1 MYVKQPYNQNGKQS
15 NYNNKSNHKYQ
26 SDKST
31 DDIIDAE
38 IVL

>member
-1 MYVKQPYNQNGKQS
+1 MKQPYNQNGKKNNYNKKS
-15 NYNNKSNHKYQ
+15 NYKYQ
-26 SDKST
+26 KENT